1 MMVWRRWQLGG
12 GSLAAAA
19 WQRWQR
25 FGGAQRKGGG
35 SLAAEQLRSVAIA
48 WGRWQQL
55 GSGSLAAA
63 AWRGGGDSVAA
74 MAAAEWW
81 RRTA

>member
-1 MMVWRRWQLGG
+1 MVWRRWQLGG

-19 WQRWQR
+19 WQRWQC

-48 WGRWQQL
+48 RRRWRQL